1 MIFVIVMAKVSVV
14 PALAAVSLAL
24 LGALK
29 WIHAGSTICIS
40 QCSPG
45 PAVDHHRGALVDCHK
60 NLSSRVNVVVQRPS
74 VRAAGE
80 AASAHRSSYLRVPVT
95 KPRLNF
101 AAANLDR
108 ILVGDCVALWI
119 PGAASC
125 GTVKPDVERSTQLWV
140 RVALPYL
147 RCVGGALNRLL
158 DGA

>member
-1 MIFVIVMAKVSVV
+1 MD
-14 PALAAVSLAL
+14 PRWLHDLHLAVFTRAGRRPSPWC
-24 LGALK
+24 LGRLP
-29 WIHAGSTICIS
+29 
-40 QCSPG
+40 QEPVL
-45 PAVDHHRGALVDCHK
+45 P
-60 NLSSRVNVVVQRPS
+60 VNVVVQRPS